1 MGMFRKLGGGKNFI
15 VILWVMRLL
24 AVLLAGYG
32 AFCFWQA
39 DIFSYLLLKVE
50 FAFIDYDKNAAL
62 ALFQH
67 MAMMALWISVAYY
80 ISKGIEKLSAISQKW
95 KEKSNDER

>member
-1 MGMFRKLGGGKNFI
+1 MGMFRKLGGGKNLS

-39 DIFSYLLLKVE
+39 DIFSYLLLRVE
-50 FAFIDYDKNAAL
+50 FAFIDYEKNAVL
-62 ALFQH
+62 VLFQN
-67 MAMMALWISVAYY
+67 MAMMALWISIAHY
-80 ISKGIEKLSAISQKW
+80 ISKGIEKLSAISQKRG
-95 KEKSNDER
+95 EK